1 MMERSRVGVGV
12 LVSVNCRR
20 HGDPAKLD
28 GMLAALAGRAKAKAD
43 AQSDALA
50 VVDGAGP
57 VVPVVAK
64 AVPVVAKAKAV
75 PVVEKAVL
83 AVAKAVPVGAK
94 AVPAMLGCSTCRGS
108 PQGCV
113 QCRNPNYSGKR
124 FQAKSG

>member
-1 MMERSRVGVGV
+1 M

-64 AVPVVAKAKAV
+64 AVPVVAKA
-75 PVVEKAVL
+75 VL